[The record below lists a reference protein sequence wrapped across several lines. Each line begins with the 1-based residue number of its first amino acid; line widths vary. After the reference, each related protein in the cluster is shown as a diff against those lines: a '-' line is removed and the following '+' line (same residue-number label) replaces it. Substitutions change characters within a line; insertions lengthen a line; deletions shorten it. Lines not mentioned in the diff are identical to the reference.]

1 MKKRIEDG
9 EQQQNSHHRT
19 PTKVTPRASTPPSRT
34 RKILSSTPKKPL
46 KSCTNTPPIFLG
58 FQKIDSNKK
67 TSHSLLNSDTKQ
79 KNIPRSKT
87 ENKWERRRMNTTASL
102 TSSRESLYSLDSSA
116 TAHLSRISCH
126 GESSYSTIDTPIES
140 PMIIERVQLYSLKNI
155 IA

>member
-19 PTKVTPRASTPPSRT
+19 PTNVTPRASTPPSRT
-34 RKILSSTPKKPL
+34 RKILSSTPKKPS
-46 KSCTNTPPIFLG
+46 KNSTNTPPIFPS
-58 FQKIDSNKK
+58 FQNNGSNKK
-67 TSHSLLNSDTKQ
+67 TSDSSLNSVTIQ
-79 KNIPRSKT
+79 QNVTRSKT

-116 TAHLSRISCH
+116 TAHLSRISCNGH

-140 PMIIERVQLYSLKNI
+140 PMIIERV
-155 IA
+155 

>member
-19 PTKVTPRASTPPSRT
+19 PTKVMPRASTPPSSRT

-46 KSCTNTPPIFLG
+46 KNSTNTPPIFPG
-58 FQKIDSNKK
+58 FQINDSNKK
-67 TSHSLLNSDTKQ
+67 PSHSSSNSVRQ
-79 KNIPRSKT
+79 QNIARSNKT

-116 TAHLSRISCH
+116 TAHLSRISYNGH

-140 PMIIERVQLYSLKNI
+140 PMIIERV
-155 IA
+155 